1 MQLAERM
8 DRLGTETA
16 VSLGTRV
23 RELIADGR
31 DIIPLHI
38 GEPDFDTPEH
48 IIEAARRAMAEGH
61 THYAPPLGLPE
72 FREAIAADAAERL
85 GARVESER
93 VAVTPG
99 AKPVLTYALNALLE
113 RGDEVIVP
121 DPGFPIY
128 ASMVRF
134 LGGVPVPIPLRAEL
148 SYRPDLDELRSL
160 VSSRT
165 RMIVLN
171 SPNNPTGGML
181 TRADLEG
188 VASIA
193 LAHDLVV
200 LTDEIYSRLVHEGQ
214 HHSMLQVEGMAEHTI
229 VLDGLSKTYAMT
241 GWRLGWGIL
250 PAVLVEPFERQIINS
265 VTSTATFAQLA
276 GAAALT
282 GPQQPVSAML
292 TEFGARRDLMIEGLA
307 ELPGVRAVAS
317 PGAFYVFPDVSGTGL
332 DGATFARRLLEEAG
346 VSTVAGTDFGDVATG
361 HVRISYANSQAN
373 LTIALDRMA
382 EFLETER
389 TPSR

>member
-1 MQLAERM
+1 M
-8 DRLGTETA
+8 DDLGTESA
-16 VSLGTRV
+16 LSLGARV
-23 RELIADGR
+23 RELIAD
-31 DIIPLHI
+31 DHDVIQLHI
-38 GEPDFDTPEH
+38 GEPDFDTPAH
-48 IIEAARRAMAEGH
+48 VVEAASRAMADGH
-61 THYAPPLGLPE
+61 THYAPPLGTAA
-72 FREAIAADAAERL
+72 FREAIADDAAERL
-85 GARVESER
+85 GIRVEASR

-99 AKPVLTYALNALLE
+99 AKPVLTYALNALIDP
-113 RGDEVIVP
+113 GDEVIVP

-134 LGGVPVPIPLRAEL
+134 LGGVPVPVPLRAHRR
-148 SYRPDLDELRSL
+148 YRVDLDELRSL
-160 VSSRT
+160 VSPRT
-165 RMIVLN
+165 RMIIIN

-181 TRADLEG
+181 TRSDLEG

-200 LTDEIYSRLVHEGQ
+200 LTDEVYSRLVHEGQ

-241 GWRLGWGIL
+241 GWRLGWAIL
-250 PAVLVEPFERQIINS
+250 PTALVEPFERQIINS

-276 GAAALT
+276 GVAALT
-282 GPQQPVSAML
+282 GPQEPVAAML
-292 TEFGARRDLMIEGLA
+292 AEFGERRKLVVDGLA
-307 ELPGVRAVAS
+307 ELPGIRAPAS

-346 VSTVAGTDFGDVATG
+346 VSMVAGSDFGRVAAD

-373 LTIALDRMA
+373 LTVALDRMA
-382 EFLETER
+382 AFLETER